1 MKKYLEERVEAL
13 ELEVKLLRAK
23 IKLNEKN
30 DTSKYLNN
38 YKKYDPFKDYMHN
51 PSVNLM
57 SEPDLE
63 TAFPSLFDKTEIN
76 KNPLNSISFNSD
88 LKIDPF
94 YASDVKVKLPL
105 KSDSDFTEYPD
116 IVGSW
121 DDDKD
126 PIDIIAEENNESIA
140 SWGFVSE
147 LGKMDKDFLEWVRS
161 YEGKNAYEIS
171 KNITNNYEKNTYRP
185 FKVK

>member
-13 ELEVKLLRAK
+13 ELEVKLLRSK
-23 IKLNEKN
+23 IKLDEKN

-38 YKKYDPFKDYMHN
+38 YKKYDPFKDYMYN

-63 TAFPSLFDKTEIN
+63 TAFASPFDKTEIN
-76 KNPLNSISFNSD
+76 KSPLNSISSNSE

-94 YASDVKVKLPL
+94 YVSDLKVKLSSKL
-105 KSDSDFTEYPD
+105 DFDFPTYPD
-116 IVGSW
+116 FIGSW
-121 DDDKD
+121 DDDKN
-126 PIDIIAEENNESIA
+126 PVDIIAEENNEAIT

-147 LGKMDKDFLEWVRS
+147 FDKMDKDFLEWLKS
-161 YEGKNAYEIS
+161 NEAKNAYEIS
-171 KNITNNYEKNTYRP
+171 KTITDKHSKTNYRP

>member
-1 MKKYLEERVEAL
+1 MKKYLEQRVEEL
-13 ELEVKLLRAK
+13 ELEVKLLKAK
-23 IKLNEKN
+23 FKLEETKVKS
-30 DTSKYLNN
+30 TSTYLNN
-38 YKKYDPFKDYMHN
+38 YTYYDPSKIYNYDWGL
-51 PSVNLM
+51 NLM

-63 TAFPSLFDKTEIN
+63 TAFANPFDKNEMD
-76 KNPLNSISFNSD
+76 KNPLNSLSFNSD

-94 YASDVKVKLPL
+94 YASDVKVKLPS
-105 KSDSDFTEYPD
+105 KSDSEYPN
-116 IVGSW
+116 ILGSW

-126 PIDIIAEENNESIA
+126 PIDIIAEENNEAIT

-147 LGKMDKDFLEWVRS
+147 FSKMDKDFLEWVRS

-171 KNITNNYEKNTYRP
+171 KHITNNYEKNTYRP